1 MSVTSLQRNLLPLH
15 IMINCIIVD
24 DEPLAI
30 QLLENHISKVE
41 RLNLTGTAKNA
52 LEAYQLLQTKPVD
65 LMFLDIHMPDLN
77 GIDFMK
83 SLKTRPKTIFTTA
96 YREFAVEGFELE
108 AVDYILKP
116 VTFERFFRSVE
127 RVLRNNFTDSVQEPN
142 AFIVVKSEGIQRK
155 VIIQDIIY
163 IESQG
168 NDIKIILKDH
178 VSFLAKSSITDMEQ
192 RLSDKGFVRIHRS
205 FIINSAYITA
215 FGNSEAVLGTFTI
228 PVGRSHKKEF
238 DYFINTLISKKL

>member
-1 MSVTSLQRNLLPLH
+1 
-15 IMINCIIVD
+15 MINCIIVD

-30 QLLENHISKVE
+30 QLLENHISKVV

-65 LMFLDIHMPDLN
+65 LIFLDIHMPDLN

-155 VIIQDIIY
+155 VSIQDIIY

-215 FGNSEAVLGTFTI
+215 FGNSEAVLGTFAI